1 MKKFKDLLSEQIA
14 ADYKEKKDD
23 EKEVKGYKPRSKG
36 EEDFANMHTVDKVG
50 HPVAEPEQHTGD
62 RKGPKSDT
70 GEEFDGPEKKG
81 QELPMTYSQFM
92 KLGGWGQSSA
102 RGADKSQG
110 DMKPVMQGSSKVT
123 ESVELDEMKQKFALV
138 DKDNK
143 VVSTG
148 SDERDLRL
156 NRPSLQRKFGELKL
170 VQIKKKQDIGYP
182 LKEEDTKL
190 DEAVKPGNVKLKSGE
205 SVMLSKDD
213 AEAIND
219 AMKELNSS
227 NKKKMQD
234 ELMKDKKSFMSM
246 VKFAKTAA

>member
-70 GEEFDGPEKKG
+70 GEDHDGPEKKG
-81 QELPMTYSQFM
+81 QELPMTYAQFM

-123 ESVELDEMKQKFALV
+123 ESVD
-138 DKDNK
+138 
-143 VVSTG
+143 
-148 SDERDLRL
+148 
-156 NRPSLQRKFGELKL
+156 
-170 VQIKKKQDIGYP
+170 
-182 LKEEDTKL
+182 L
-190 DEAVKPGNVKLKSGE
+190 DEAFNAGTLKLKSGE
-205 SVMLSKDD
+205 MVKVDEAAAKALNAAIGQLSGANKKRME
-213 AEAIND
+213 AEA
-219 AMKELNSS
+219 MKNKSS
-227 NKKKMQD
+227 FN
-234 ELMKDKKSFMSM
+234 SM
-246 VKFAKTAA
+246 VKFAKSTM

>member
-14 ADYKEKKDD
+14 ADYKGKKDD

-36 EEDFANMHTVDKVG
+36 EEDFANMHTVDKVN

-62 RKGPKSDT
+62 RKGPKSDA
-70 GEEFDGPEKKG
+70 GEDHDGPEKKG

-123 ESVELDEMKQKFALV
+123 ESVELDE
-138 DKDNK
+138 
-143 VVSTG
+143 
-148 SDERDLRL
+148 
-156 NRPSLQRKFGELKL
+156 
-170 VQIKKKQDIGYP
+170 
-182 LKEEDTKL
+182 
-190 DEAVKPGNVKLKSGE
+190 AVKPGNVKLKSGE
-205 SVMLSKDD
+205 SAMLSKDD
-213 AEAIND
+213 AEAINN

>member
-36 EEDFANMHTVDKVG
+36 EEDFANMHTVDKVN
-50 HPVAEPEQHTGD
+50 HPVAETEQHTGD

-70 GEEFDGPEKKG
+70 GEDHDGPEKKG

-123 ESVELDEMKQKFALV
+123 ESVELDE
-138 DKDNK
+138 
-143 VVSTG
+143 
-148 SDERDLRL
+148 
-156 NRPSLQRKFGELKL
+156 
-170 VQIKKKQDIGYP
+170 
-182 LKEEDTKL
+182 
-190 DEAVKPGNVKLKSGE
+190 AVKPGNVKLKSGE
-205 SVMLSKDD
+205 SVMLSKDE

-234 ELMKDKKSFMSM
+234 ELMKDKMSFMSM

>member
-36 EEDFANMHTVDKVG
+36 EEDFANIHTVDKVG

-70 GEEFDGPEKKG
+70 GEGHDGPEKKG
-81 QELPMTYSQFM
+81 QELPMTYAQFM

-123 ESVELDEMKQKFALV
+123 ESVD
-138 DKDNK
+138 
-143 VVSTG
+143 
-148 SDERDLRL
+148 
-156 NRPSLQRKFGELKL
+156 
-170 VQIKKKQDIGYP
+170 
-182 LKEEDTKL
+182 L
-190 DEAVKPGNVKLKSGE
+190 DEAFNAGTLKLKSGE
-205 SVMLSKDD
+205 IVKVDEAAAKALNNAIDQLSG
-213 AEAIND
+213 A
-219 AMKELNSS
+219 
-227 NKKKMQD
+227 NKKRM
-234 ELMKDKKSFMSM
+234 ETEAMKDKKSFMSM
-246 VKFAKTAA
+246 VKFAKSTV

>member
-70 GEEFDGPEKKG
+70 GEDHDGPEKKG
-81 QELPMTYSQFM
+81 QELPMTYAQFM

-123 ESVELDEMKQKFALV
+123 ESVD
-138 DKDNK
+138 
-143 VVSTG
+143 
-148 SDERDLRL
+148 
-156 NRPSLQRKFGELKL
+156 
-170 VQIKKKQDIGYP
+170 
-182 LKEEDTKL
+182 L
-190 DEAVKPGNVKLKSGE
+190 DEAFNAGTLKLKSGE
-205 SVMLSKDD
+205 
-213 AEAIND
+213 
-219 AMKELNSS
+219 
-227 NKKKMQD
+227 
-234 ELMKDKKSFMSM
+234 M
-246 VKFAKTAA
+246 VKVDEAAC

>member
-70 GEEFDGPEKKG
+70 GEDHDGPEKKG
-81 QELPMTYSQFM
+81 QELPMTYAQFM

-123 ESVELDEMKQKFALV
+123 ESVE
-138 DKDNK
+138 
-143 VVSTG
+143 
-148 SDERDLRL
+148 
-156 NRPSLQRKFGELKL
+156 
-170 VQIKKKQDIGYP
+170 
-182 LKEEDTKL
+182 L

>member
-36 EEDFANMHTVDKVG
+36 EEDFANMHTVDKVI

-70 GEEFDGPEKKG
+70 GEDHDGPEKKG

-123 ESVELDEMKQKFALV
+123 ESVELDE
-138 DKDNK
+138 
-143 VVSTG
+143 
-148 SDERDLRL
+148 
-156 NRPSLQRKFGELKL
+156 
-170 VQIKKKQDIGYP
+170 
-182 LKEEDTKL
+182 
-190 DEAVKPGNVKLKSGE
+190 AVKPGNVKLKSGE
-205 SVMLSKDD
+205 SAMLSKDD
-213 AEAIND
+213 AEAINN

>member
-1 MKKFKDLLSEQIA
+1 
-14 ADYKEKKDD
+14 
-23 EKEVKGYKPRSKG
+23 
-36 EEDFANMHTVDKVG
+36 
-50 HPVAEPEQHTGD
+50 
-62 RKGPKSDT
+62 
-70 GEEFDGPEKKG
+70 
-81 QELPMTYSQFM
+81 MTYSQFM

-110 DMKPVMQGSSKVT
+110 DMKPVMQGSSKVA

>member
-50 HPVAEPEQHTGD
+50 HPIAEPEQHTGD

-70 GEEFDGPEKKG
+70 GEDHDGPEKKG

-102 RGADKSQG
+102 RSADKSQG

-123 ESVELDEMKQKFALV
+123 ESVE
-138 DKDNK
+138 
-143 VVSTG
+143 
-148 SDERDLRL
+148 
-156 NRPSLQRKFGELKL
+156 
-170 VQIKKKQDIGYP
+170 
-182 LKEEDTKL
+182 L

>member
-14 ADYKEKKDD
+14 ADYKGKRDD

-36 EEDFANMHTVDKVG
+36 EEDFANMHTVDKVD

-70 GEEFDGPEKKG
+70 GEDHDGPVKKG

-123 ESVELDEMKQKFALV
+123 ESVELDE
-138 DKDNK
+138 
-143 VVSTG
+143 
-148 SDERDLRL
+148 
-156 NRPSLQRKFGELKL
+156 
-170 VQIKKKQDIGYP
+170 
-182 LKEEDTKL
+182 
-190 DEAVKPGNVKLKSGE
+190 AVKPGNVKLKSGE

-213 AEAIND
+213 AESIND
-219 AMKELNSS
+219 VMKELNSS

>member
-36 EEDFANMHTVDKVG
+36 EEDFANMHTVDKVN

-62 RKGPKSDT
+62 RKGPKSGT
-70 GEEFDGPEKKG
+70 GEEFDGSEKKG
-81 QELPMTYSQFM
+81 QELSMTYSQFM
-92 KLGGWGQSSA
+92 KLGGWGQSST

-110 DMKPVMQGSSKVT
+110 DMKPVMQGSSKVA
-123 ESVELDEMKQKFALV
+123 ESVE
-138 DKDNK
+138 
-143 VVSTG
+143 
-148 SDERDLRL
+148 
-156 NRPSLQRKFGELKL
+156 
-170 VQIKKKQDIGYP
+170 
-182 LKEEDTKL
+182 L

>member
-36 EEDFANMHTVDKVG
+36 EEDFANMHTVDKVN
-50 HPVAEPEQHTGD
+50 HPVAEPGQHTGD

-70 GEEFDGPEKKG
+70 GEDHDGPEKKG
-81 QELPMTYSQFM
+81 QELSMTYSQFM

-110 DMKPVMQGSSKVT
+110 DMKPVMQGSSKVA
-123 ESVELDEMKQKFALV
+123 ESVE
-138 DKDNK
+138 
-143 VVSTG
+143 
-148 SDERDLRL
+148 
-156 NRPSLQRKFGELKL
+156 
-170 VQIKKKQDIGYP
+170 
-182 LKEEDTKL
+182 L

>member
-36 EEDFANMHTVDKVG
+36 EEDFANMHTVDKVN

-62 RKGPKSDT
+62 RKGPKSDA
-70 GEEFDGPEKKG
+70 GEDHDGPEKKG

-123 ESVELDEMKQKFALV
+123 ESVE
-138 DKDNK
+138 
-143 VVSTG
+143 
-148 SDERDLRL
+148 
-156 NRPSLQRKFGELKL
+156 
-170 VQIKKKQDIGYP
+170 
-182 LKEEDTKL
+182 L

>member
-36 EEDFANMHTVDKVG
+36 EEDFANMHTVDKVN
-50 HPVAEPEQHTGD
+50 HPVAEPGQHTGD

-70 GEEFDGPEKKG
+70 GEDHDGPEKKG

-110 DMKPVMQGSSKVT
+110 DMKPVMQGSSKVA
-123 ESVELDEMKQKFALV
+123 ESVE
-138 DKDNK
+138 
-143 VVSTG
+143 
-148 SDERDLRL
+148 
-156 NRPSLQRKFGELKL
+156 
-170 VQIKKKQDIGYP
+170 
-182 LKEEDTKL
+182 L

>member
-70 GEEFDGPEKKG
+70 GEDHDGPEKKG
-81 QELPMTYSQFM
+81 QELPMTYAQFM

-102 RGADKSQG
+102 RSADKSQG

-123 ESVELDEMKQKFALV
+123 ESVD
-138 DKDNK
+138 
-143 VVSTG
+143 
-148 SDERDLRL
+148 
-156 NRPSLQRKFGELKL
+156 
-170 VQIKKKQDIGYP
+170 
-182 LKEEDTKL
+182 L
-190 DEAVKPGNVKLKSGE
+190 DEAFNAGTLKLKSGE
-205 SVMLSKDD
+205 MVKVDEAAAKALNNAIDQLSG
-213 AEAIND
+213 A
-219 AMKELNSS
+219 
-227 NKKKMQD
+227 NKKRM
-234 ELMKDKKSFMSM
+234 ETEAMKDKKSFMSM
-246 VKFAKTAA
+246 VKFAKSTM

>member
-123 ESVELDEMKQKFALV
+123 ESVD
-138 DKDNK
+138 
-143 VVSTG
+143 
-148 SDERDLRL
+148 
-156 NRPSLQRKFGELKL
+156 
-170 VQIKKKQDIGYP
+170 
-182 LKEEDTKL
+182 L
-190 DEAVKPGNVKLKSGE
+190 DEAFNAGTLKLKSGE
-205 SVMLSKDD
+205 MVKVDEAAAKALNAAIGQLSG
-213 AEAIND
+213 A
-219 AMKELNSS
+219 
-227 NKKKMQD
+227 NKKRM
-234 ELMKDKKSFMSM
+234 ETEAMKDKKSFMSM
-246 VKFAKTAA
+246 VKFAKSTM

>member
-36 EEDFANMHTVDKVG
+36 EEDFANMHTVDKVI

-70 GEEFDGPEKKG
+70 GEDHDGPEKKG

-123 ESVELDEMKQKFALV
+123 ESVELDE
-138 DKDNK
+138 
-143 VVSTG
+143 
-148 SDERDLRL
+148 
-156 NRPSLQRKFGELKL
+156 
-170 VQIKKKQDIGYP
+170 
-182 LKEEDTKL
+182 
-190 DEAVKPGNVKLKSGE
+190 AVKPGNVKLKSGE
-205 SVMLSKDD
+205 SAMLSKDD
-213 AEAIND
+213 AEAINN

-246 VKFAKTAA
+246 VKFAKTAE

>member
-1 MKKFKDLLSEQIA
+1 MTNYFRKPDALVDAVNAVLSGQPVQEKMDPVDQKALKGKHSDRKDKDIDNDGDVDSSDEYLHKRRKAVSKAMK
-14 ADYKEKKDD
+14 
-23 EKEVKGYKPRSKG
+23 
-36 EEDFANMHTVDKVG
+36 EEDTK
-50 HPVAEPEQHTGD
+50 
-62 RKGPKSDT
+62 
-70 GEEFDGPEKKG
+70 
-81 QELPMTYSQFM
+81 
-92 KLGGWGQSSA
+92 
-102 RGADKSQG
+102 
-110 DMKPVMQGSSKVT
+110 
-123 ESVELDEMKQKFALV
+123 LDEMKQKFALV

>member
-23 EKEVKGYKPRSKG
+23 EKEVKGYKHRSKG
-36 EEDFANMHTVDKVG
+36 EEDFANMHTVDKVD

-62 RKGPKSDT
+62 RKGPKSGT
-70 GEEFDGPEKKG
+70 GEEFDGSEKKG

-92 KLGGWGQSSA
+92 KLGGWGQSST
-102 RGADKSQG
+102 RGADKLQG
-110 DMKPVMQGSSKVT
+110 DMKPVMQGSSKVA
-123 ESVELDEMKQKFALV
+123 ESVE
-138 DKDNK
+138 
-143 VVSTG
+143 
-148 SDERDLRL
+148 
-156 NRPSLQRKFGELKL
+156 
-170 VQIKKKQDIGYP
+170 
-182 LKEEDTKL
+182 L

>member
-70 GEEFDGPEKKG
+70 GEDHDGPEKKG
-81 QELPMTYSQFM
+81 QELPMTYAQFM

-110 DMKPVMQGSSKVT
+110 DMKPV
-123 ESVELDEMKQKFALV
+123 
-138 DKDNK
+138 
-143 VVSTG
+143 
-148 SDERDLRL
+148 
-156 NRPSLQRKFGELKL
+156 
-170 VQIKKKQDIGYP
+170 I
-182 LKEEDTKL
+182 
-190 DEAVKPGNVKLKSGE
+190 
-205 SVMLSKDD
+205 
-213 AEAIND
+213 
-219 AMKELNSS
+219 
-227 NKKKMQD
+227 
-234 ELMKDKKSFMSM
+234 
-246 VKFAKTAA
+246 

>member
-36 EEDFANMHTVDKVG
+36 EEDFANMHTVDKVN

-70 GEEFDGPEKKG
+70 GEDHDGPEKKG
-81 QELPMTYSQFM
+81 QELSMTYSQFM
-92 KLGGWGQSSA
+92 KLGGWCQSSA

-110 DMKPVMQGSSKVT
+110 YMKPVMQGSSKVA
-123 ESVELDEMKQKFALV
+123 ESVE
-138 DKDNK
+138 
-143 VVSTG
+143 
-148 SDERDLRL
+148 
-156 NRPSLQRKFGELKL
+156 
-170 VQIKKKQDIGYP
+170 
-182 LKEEDTKL
+182 L

-219 AMKELNSS
+219 VMKELYSS

-234 ELMKDKKSFMSM
+234 ELMKDKMSFMSM

>member
-70 GEEFDGPEKKG
+70 GEDHDGPEKKG
-81 QELPMTYSQFM
+81 QELPMTYAQFM

-123 ESVELDEMKQKFALV
+123 ESVD
-138 DKDNK
+138 
-143 VVSTG
+143 
-148 SDERDLRL
+148 
-156 NRPSLQRKFGELKL
+156 
-170 VQIKKKQDIGYP
+170 
-182 LKEEDTKL
+182 L
-190 DEAVKPGNVKLKSGE
+190 DEAFNAGTLKLKSGE
-205 SVMLSKDD
+205 MVKIDEASAKALNAAIGQLSGANKKRME
-213 AEAIND
+213 AEA
-219 AMKELNSS
+219 
-227 NKKKMQD
+227 
-234 ELMKDKKSFMSM
+234 MKDKSSFNSM
-246 VKFAKTAA
+246 VKFAKSTM

>member
-36 EEDFANMHTVDKVG
+36 EEDFANMHTVDKVN
-50 HPVAEPEQHTGD
+50 HPVAETEQHTGD

-70 GEEFDGPEKKG
+70 GEDHDGPEKKG

-110 DMKPVMQGSSKVT
+110 DMKPVMQCSSKVT
-123 ESVELDEMKQKFALV
+123 ESVE
-138 DKDNK
+138 
-143 VVSTG
+143 
-148 SDERDLRL
+148 
-156 NRPSLQRKFGELKL
+156 
-170 VQIKKKQDIGYP
+170 
-182 LKEEDTKL
+182 L

>member
-23 EKEVKGYKPRSKG
+23 EKEVKGYKHRSKG
-36 EEDFANMHTVDKVG
+36 EEDFANMHTVDKVN
-50 HPVAEPEQHTGD
+50 HPVAEPGQHTGD

-70 GEEFDGPEKKG
+70 GEDHDGPEKKG

-123 ESVELDEMKQKFALV
+123 ESVE
-138 DKDNK
+138 
-143 VVSTG
+143 
-148 SDERDLRL
+148 
-156 NRPSLQRKFGELKL
+156 
-170 VQIKKKQDIGYP
+170 
-182 LKEEDTKL
+182 L

>member
-70 GEEFDGPEKKG
+70 GEDHDGPEKKG
-81 QELPMTYSQFM
+81 QELPMTYAQFM

-123 ESVELDEMKQKFALV
+123 ESVD
-138 DKDNK
+138 
-143 VVSTG
+143 
-148 SDERDLRL
+148 
-156 NRPSLQRKFGELKL
+156 
-170 VQIKKKQDIGYP
+170 
-182 LKEEDTKL
+182 L
-190 DEAVKPGNVKLKSGE
+190 DEAFNAGTLKLKSGE
-205 SVMLSKDD
+205 MVKVDEAAAKALNNAIDQLSG
-213 AEAIND
+213 A
-219 AMKELNSS
+219 
-227 NKKKMQD
+227 NKKRM
-234 ELMKDKKSFMSM
+234 ETEAMKDKKSFMSM
-246 VKFAKTAA
+246 VKFAKSTM

>member
-36 EEDFANMHTVDKVG
+36 EEDFANMHTVDKVD

-70 GEEFDGPEKKG
+70 GEDHDGPEKKG

-123 ESVELDEMKQKFALV
+123 ESVELDE
-138 DKDNK
+138 
-143 VVSTG
+143 
-148 SDERDLRL
+148 
-156 NRPSLQRKFGELKL
+156 
-170 VQIKKKQDIGYP
+170 
-182 LKEEDTKL
+182 
-190 DEAVKPGNVKLKSGE
+190 AVKPGNVKLKSGE

-213 AEAIND
+213 AEAINN

>member
-36 EEDFANMHTVDKVG
+36 EEDFANMHTVDKVI

-70 GEEFDGPEKKG
+70 GEDHDGPEKKG

-123 ESVELDEMKQKFALV
+123 ESVE
-138 DKDNK
+138 
-143 VVSTG
+143 
-148 SDERDLRL
+148 R
-156 NRPSLQRKFGELKL
+156 
-170 VQIKKKQDIGYP
+170 
-182 LKEEDTKL
+182 

-205 SVMLSKDD
+205 SAMLSKDD
-213 AEAIND
+213 AEAINN

>member
-36 EEDFANMHTVDKVG
+36 EEDFANMHTVDKVI

-70 GEEFDGPEKKG
+70 GEDHDGPEKKG

-123 ESVELDEMKQKFALV
+123 ESVEL
-138 DKDNK
+138 
-143 VVSTG
+143 
-148 SDERDLRL
+148 
-156 NRPSLQRKFGELKL
+156 
-170 VQIKKKQDIGYP
+170 I
-182 LKEEDTKL
+182 
-190 DEAVKPGNVKLKSGE
+190 DEAFTAGKIE
-205 SVMLSKDD
+205 FKDGKYKVID
-213 AEAIND
+213 KKTAEILNN
-219 AMKELNSS
+219 AMKELNTT
-227 NKKKMQD
+227 NRKRMETEAKKD
-234 ELMKDKKSFMSM
+234 TESFEAML
-246 VKFAKTAA
+246 KFAKAAV

>member
-23 EKEVKGYKPRSKG
+23 EKEVKGYKTRSKG
-36 EEDFANMHTVDKVG
+36 EEDFANMHTVDKVV

-62 RKGPKSDT
+62 RKGPKSAT
-70 GEEFDGPEKKG
+70 GEDHDGPEKKG

-123 ESVELDEMKQKFALV
+123 ESVELDE
-138 DKDNK
+138 
-143 VVSTG
+143 
-148 SDERDLRL
+148 
-156 NRPSLQRKFGELKL
+156 
-170 VQIKKKQDIGYP
+170 
-182 LKEEDTKL
+182 
-190 DEAVKPGNVKLKSGE
+190 AVKPGNVKLKSGE
-205 SVMLSKDD
+205 SVMLSKDE

-234 ELMKDKKSFMSM
+234 ELMKDKMSFMSM